1 MALDECS
8 MCVSSSVDCCC
19 KEKAIMILFRRIDEC
34 VVAKKINTWATIRM
48 GEVGRPAQR
57 GFLVFCPVSFACP
70 FPVKISTDLVLNH

>member
-1 MALDECS
+1 
-8 MCVSSSVDCCC
+8 
-19 KEKAIMILFRRIDEC
+19 MILFRRIDEC
-34 VVAKKINTWATIRM
+34 VVAKIINDTWATIRM